1 MTAPKFPIYVAI
13 LFFTCGMLVSPWIQ
27 NHMILWVLIILPF
40 FLALSKKYRVWVYLI
55 FLPLGVIHQQ
65 QYYVIPST
73 HYQNYQK
80 GEKQNF
86 MLIKLTQKLKNN
98 DFQDRFYGK
107 VIQVDQKKSKG
118 KILVSFD
125 KNTLKQIL
133 NTGDLILTKVTP
145 QSILSKTN
153 PGGFDYKK
161 FLSRIKVYHQLQL
174 DQIDFVKI
182 KNQNKNLL
190 DHLRKWNTSIEKKID
205 QSQLSQASRNI
216 IKTLVLGK
224 RDAIDRELVQAYA
237 NAGVIHLLAISGL
250 HIGIIMLFLGF
261 ILKPIQSIP
270 TGKWIYVISIVGLLW
285 AFAGF
290 AGASP
295 SIIRAV
301 TMFTGLSIARYT
313 HRIHS
318 TFHLL
323 MVSFFLLLIFYPPFL
338 FQIGFQMSY
347 LAVLGIL
354 KIHPMLQT
362 IWQPRYIIL
371 QKLWQ
376 ITTVSLSAQI
386 AVAPLSIYYFHQFP
400 GLFMLSNWIILPF
413 FGVFL
418 IASMGIL
425 ALIGGNIELLFL
437 AQCYNQV
444 VKLMNDSI
452 LWIAQHEG
460 FLFKN
465 MRLSVAALITIYT
478 TMIFL
483 FWAIKYRRIKYV
495 LGLIASVLILQIVII
510 FEQWKHSKMNQF
522 WILYQHNKTI
532 IAHYSSR
539 KMALYSPQ
547 KISLEESFLNDFRNE
562 YPLDTL
568 EIKDFKNTYIS
579 GTFRLLILDQKKIYK
594 IPNCKPTHLLISND
608 PKVNLDRIL
617 LLLNPKKVIADG
629 SNKPWNIARWE
640 NSCRKNKIP
649 FVNLRKEGAFPI
661 TL

>member
-13 LFFTCGMLVSPWIQ
+13 LFFTCGMLISPWIQ
-27 NHMILWVLIILPF
+27 KDVIVWVLIIFSF

-55 FLPLGVIHQQ
+55 FLPLGVLNHQ
-65 QYYVIPST
+65 QYYAIPST

-80 GEKQNF
+80 GDKQYSL
-86 MLIKLTQKLKNN
+86 LIKLTQALKNN
-98 DFQDRFYGK
+98 DFQNRFYGK
-107 VIQVDQKKSKG
+107 VIQINQKKSEG

-125 KNTLKQIL
+125 KETPKQTL
-133 NTGDLILTKVTP
+133 NTGDLILTRVTP
-145 QSILSKTN
+145 QPVLSRTN

-161 FLSRIKVYHQLQL
+161 YLSRIKVYHQLKL
-174 DQIDFVKI
+174 DHTDFVKI

-190 DHLRKWNTSIEKKID
+190 DHLRKWNTTIEKKID

-290 AGASP
+290 AGGSP

-313 HRIHS
+313 HRIHN

-362 IWQPRYIIL
+362 VWQPRYIVL

-386 AVAPLSIYYFHQFP
+386 AVAPLSIHYFHQFP
-400 GLFMLSNWIILPF
+400 GLFMLSNWVILPF

-418 IASMGIL
+418 IVSMGIL
-425 ALIGGNIELLFL
+425 ALIGSNIELLFIT
-437 AQCYNQV
+437 QYYNQM

-465 MRLSVAALITIYT
+465 MRLSMATLILIYT
-478 TMIFL
+478 TMVFL
-483 FWAIKYRRIKYV
+483 FWAIKSRKMKYILV
-495 LGLIASVLILQIVII
+495 LTANVLILQIVMV

-539 KMALYSPQ
+539 KMALFSPQ
-547 KISLEESFLNDFRNE
+547 NISLKERFINDFRNE

-579 GTFRLLILDQKKIYK
+579 GAFRLLIIDQKKVYK
-594 IPNCKPTHLLISND
+594 IPNFRPTHLLISND

-617 LLLNPKKVIADG
+617 VSLNPKKVIVDG

-649 FVNLRKEGAFPI
+649 FVDLRKEGALPI